1 MASMTDDIDAQTI
14 RVLLVEDDVR
24 LAQLTAKYLEMRGLT
39 VTVAHDGA
47 TGLLEATSGSY
58 DVILL
63 DLLLP
68 GRPGT
73 AVCREVRKVSDVPI
87 IMVTALG
94 DEPERVTG
102 LELGADDYV
111 TKPFSSAE
119 LLARIRAAVRRYR
132 GQVGPASRQVEVGRL
147 ALDPGSLTATLDGQ
161 PLDLTSYEFSIL
173 YVLAERAG
181 RVLSR
186 EQLLDMAKG
195 NADEA
200 FDRSIDGHISR
211 IRKKLGDDPKRP
223 AFLKT
228 VRGYGY
234 MLAKDDA
241 S

>member
-1 MASMTDDIDAQTI
+1 MANEHDEGLI
-14 RVLLVEDDVR
+14 RVLLVEDDER
-24 LAQLTAKYLEMRGLT
+24 LANLTAKYLRMRGLV
-39 VTVAHDGA
+39 VTVALDGHS
-47 TGLLEATSGSY
+47 GLTEAMTNVF

-73 AVCREVRKVSDVPI
+73 AVCREVRKHSDVPI

-102 LELGADDYV
+102 LEIGADDYV

-132 GQVGPASRQVEVGRL
+132 GQAGPSSKLVEVGRL
-147 ALDPGSLTATLDGQ
+147 SLDPSSMTATLDGRS
-161 PLDLTSYEFSIL
+161 LDLTSYEFSL
-173 YVLAERAG
+173 LHVLAERAG

-195 NADEA
+195 SAEEA
-200 FDRSIDGHISR
+200 FDRSVDGHISR
-211 IRKKLGDDPKRP
+211 IRRKLGDDPKRP

-234 MLAKDDA
+234 MLVKE
-241 S
+241 SSS